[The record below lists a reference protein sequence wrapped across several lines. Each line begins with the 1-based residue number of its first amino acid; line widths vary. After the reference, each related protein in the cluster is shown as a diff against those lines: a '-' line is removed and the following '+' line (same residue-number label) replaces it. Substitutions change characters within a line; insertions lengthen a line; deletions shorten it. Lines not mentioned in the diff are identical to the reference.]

1 MLWFQQSLCVVP
13 AHQALH
19 VYMGWC
25 VCDVPVPF
33 HAVVDLGGF
42 SGFILCE
49 NNAAA
54 LGVEGFCQF
63 CSVCSCND
71 SISGSIWG
79 RTGKPFPR
87 CLWSSLQKAS
97 LVLVLLRCICQ
108 HQWQWMFEYSEK
120 EQNNLW
126 VMLLNDQVKFFYRN
140 PALGKSCSIEGNT
153 LSLADSFGW

>member
-42 SGFILCE
+42 SGCILCE

-71 SISGSIWG
+71 SISGVSEEEQVNLFQGPLFKRLPWFLFCHVALVSISG
-79 RTGKPFPR
+79 SG
-87 CLWSSLQKAS
+87 CLTTQKRS
-97 LVLVLLRCICQ
+97 KITYELCCLMI
-108 HQWQWMFEYSEK
+108 K
-120 EQNNLW
+120 
-126 VMLLNDQVKFFYRN
+126 
-140 PALGKSCSIEGNT
+140 
-153 LSLADSFGW
+153 